1 MRILQ
6 VVQHLHKLS
15 GVSVFCA
22 EACEALS
29 SIGVNVDVAV
39 QDLSDS
45 NCIAS
50 KSGARRLQVSDVCNG
65 RCEYDVVHIH
75 NLWTPVLHKA
85 AVWARKNNVPVVWS
99 LHGTLSPWAFMY
111 KWWKKIPAWFAFQR
125 RDIKGAA
132 ILHVTS
138 QCEDEWVRKFGFKN
152 IVNIPMGT
160 TIPEEIPQEAREHT
174 LLFVGRIAPVKA
186 LPKLIEAWARADR
199 KDWKFRIVGVEDFA
213 GYTDSLKCLA
223 KDLGV
228 EDSVGFVG
236 PKFGKDLENEYRRAS
251 ALALVS
257 ETENFG
263 AVVAD
268 AMAYGLPVITSK
280 GTLWSEVVDEKCGW
294 WVDNS
299 PNSLQDVIT
308 ELISLSDDER
318 LTMGQKGRALVARKY
333 SWSAIADKMK
343 ECYESVI
350 RR

>member
-15 GVSVFCA
+15 GVSVYCA

-50 KSGARRLQVSDVCNG
+50 KSGVRRLQVSDVCNG

-99 LHGTLSPWAFMY
+99 LHGTLSPWAFRY

-160 TIPEEIPQEAREHT
+160 TIPEEISQEAREHI

-186 LPKLIEAWARADR
+186 LPKLIEAWSRAGR
-199 KDWKFRIVGVEDFA
+199 KDWKLRIVGVEDFA
-213 GYTDSLKCLA
+213 GYTDSLKSQV

-228 EDSVGFVG
+228 EDSVEFAGS
-236 PKFGKDLENEYRRAS
+236 KFGKDLENEYRRAS

-268 AMAYGLPVITSK
+268 AMAYGLPVITTK
-280 GTLWSEVVDEKCGW
+280 GTPWEIVEKNGCGW
-294 WVDNS
+294 WINGEVVSVTMAIN
-299 PNSLQDVIT
+299 NV
-308 ELISLSDDER
+308 ISLREDER
-318 LTMGQKGRALVARKY
+318 CLMGIKGRAIVEASF
-333 SWSAIADKMK
+333 SWHAIGRRMI
-343 ECYESVI
+343 EEYERIVS
-350 RR
+350 